1 MAPPQTG
8 LLMTVIRSLTA
19 SRDTEERDREKANL
33 QREYNESDAR
43 LDKLVLQHHQDLT
56 QVMSAFTAITTRLN
70 TSKEKLSS
78 VRGRLVGCQSLLNC
92 KLDELKRLWIESV
105 ENKHILEL
113 LDQVEQL
120 TKVPEEITNFMNRK
134 HYLHATKLLVKSV
147 ASLES
152 GLKKV
157 DALSDVKH
165 DLMGKKEELY
175 NILLDDLHRHVYV
188 KSTAETLGQIKI
200 KNERKDINSPTGGT
214 FIPGHARN
222 KSSDLNLG
230 RNRSRTREQV
240 IEIKEPIEE
249 DINPDNDP
257 EEDSSKFISII
268 VECLSILHRVPDA
281 IESIKDRAD
290 KELGNIVKRTGR
302 ELLGTVTTA
311 AANAPSS
318 NVMTASSVSTSGTVP
333 SVLRAS
339 LILSDPE
346 HRSHLLNDLFLSL
359 FAQFRQVVAFHE
371 TILIPNLKR
380 IESKSGGTIVSESGT
395 NLRVY
400 TMEDIWAK
408 IQAVL
413 EVIADFCLDIGGT
426 AAPTTAMTTSTA
438 LDKSTNSMMQSDLT
452 TSFLGSSSSAISNVS
467 DLNSYFARKNRVNLS
482 VASSF
487 ARNKRV
493 PLFRFDSSSHAMSL
507 NAYLQEQKEVMRE
520 KAELTGESLD
530 SIDISETERYIVCP
544 PAPENLVI
552 MFSPLMT
559 FIQEIDTQLHLDAGQ
574 HCPLHSYVTRS
585 AQVFLKH
592 VNLDLERIMDLSS
605 KSLESWRVV
614 SDPEALM
621 SVSSHSMSMSQS
633 DYQPQNSRNLDRMIT
648 SSGSKTS
655 SASANV
661 RPLLQSVLL
670 IDRCIQDLRNLMKCL
685 PLFADDFLSLIVNLL
700 SSYVQQVT
708 LVYKSIIQ
716 PDSSDGHH
724 HHQGTASSASDKR
737 IISASWAKDDD
748 ISRLLKSLPNWL
760 ILEKVKKNPT
770 MKSLAS
776 LGSSLS
782 FDEFPEEVRL
792 RNMKESEIL
801 TSNLASDTL
810 IPSHEILSDLNQL
823 KILALLQESLEWL
836 GFRIQDLERGLPK
849 STPGDQFL
857 SPNDQPPSRRST
869 TEATLSDVSVATL
882 NTLSREL
889 EDLAETCLLV
899 LHLEVRV
906 HCFYYLLPVANSGNF
921 APTLDSQEA
930 DQDVIKLNKDLS
942 AIDEA
947 LSSTLQSWKLRY
959 IFEGVGHLVSTI
971 LINSATTIKKINE
984 NGVKKMCR
992 NIFSIQQNLT
1002 SITMSRE
1009 VALDYS
1015 RQFYELFYVNPEEI
1029 LSQLVEKGP
1038 QFQAVEYQNA
1048 IQLLFRSGPSRDPA
1062 ILAALLKKLDE
1073 ILSEVTV
1080 SV

>member
-1 MAPPQTG
+1 MAPPQQTG

-19 SRDTEERDREKANL
+19 SRDTEERDREKENL
-33 QREYNESDAR
+33 LREYQESDAR

-56 QVMSAFTAITTRLN
+56 QVMSAFSSISSRLN
-70 TSKEKLSS
+70 TSKDKLTS
-78 VRGRLVGCQSLLNC
+78 VRERLFSCQSLLNC
-92 KLDELKRLWIESV
+92 KLDELKRLWIESI
-105 ENKHILEL
+105 ENKHILDL
-113 LDQVEQL
+113 LDQVELL
-120 TKVPEEITNFMNRK
+120 TKVPEEITNYMNRK
-134 HYLHATKLLVKSV
+134 HYLHATRLLVKSGT
-147 ASLES
+147 SLDS

-188 KSTAETLGQIKI
+188 KSTAEILVQLRMKH
-200 KNERKDINSPTGGT
+200 ERKDIGSPTGTGSG
-214 FIPGHARN
+214 FIPGHVRN
-222 KSSDLNLG
+222 KSTDLNLG
-230 RNRSRTREQV
+230 SRSRSRGREKV
-240 IEIKEPIEE
+240 EICIKEPIEE

-257 EEDSSKFISII
+257 EEDSAKFVSII
-268 VECLSILHRVPDA
+268 VECLSILNRIPDA
-281 IESIKDRAD
+281 IEAIKDRSD

-302 ELLGTVTTA
+302 ELLGIIG
-311 AANAPSS
+311 ANSPSA
-318 NVMTASSVSTSGTVP
+318 NIMTASSVSTSGSIP

-346 HRSHLLNDLFLSL
+346 HRSHLLNDLLTAL
-359 FAQFRQVVAFHE
+359 FAQFRLVVTFHE
-371 TILIPNLKR
+371 TIVIPNLKR
-380 IESKSGGTIVSESGT
+380 IESKASESESGT
-395 NLRVY
+395 SLRIY

-426 AAPTTAMTTSTA
+426 ASSSHQTTGSAAISSIATSA
-438 LDKSTNSMMQSDLT
+438 ILDKSTTSVGTDLT

-467 DLNSYFARKNRVNLS
+467 DLNSYFVRKNRVNLS

-487 ARNKRV
+487 ARSKRL

-530 SIDISETERYIVCP
+530 SIDISETDRYIVCP

-552 MFSPLMT
+552 MFSPLMS
-559 FIQEIDTQLHLDAGQ
+559 FIQEIDAHLNLDPGS
-574 HCPLHSYVTRS
+574 HCPLHAYVTRS

-605 KSLESWRVV
+605 KSLDSWRVV

-621 SVSSHSMSMSQS
+621 SVSTTSSMIQSNPSHHM
-633 DYQPQNSRNLDRMIT
+633 MIT
-648 SSGSKTS
+648 SSGSKS
-655 SASANV
+655 SSTNAGL

-670 IDRCIQDLRNLMKCL
+670 IDRAMQDLRNLMKCL
-685 PLFADDFLSLIVNLL
+685 PLFADDFLTLIVNLL
-700 SSYVQQVT
+700 SSYVQQVN

-716 PDSSDGHH
+716 PDSSD
-724 HHQGTASSASDKR
+724 HHQGVTSSSDKR

-836 GFRIQDLERGLPK
+836 GFRIQDLENGLPK
-849 STPGDQFL
+849 SGSTDQFL
-857 SPNDQPPSRRST
+857 SPNDSRNDGSSRRST
-869 TEATLSDVSVATL
+869 TEATLSDVSIATL

-906 HCFYYLLPVANSGNF
+906 HCFYYLLPVANNGNF
-921 APTLDSQEA
+921 APSLDTQEA

-947 LSSTLQSWKLRY
+947 LSSSLQSWKLRY

-992 NIFSIQQNLT
+992 NIFSLQQNLT

-1015 RQFYELFYVNPEEI
+1015 RQFYELFYMNPEEI

-1062 ILAALLKKLDE
+1062 ILAGLLKKLDE